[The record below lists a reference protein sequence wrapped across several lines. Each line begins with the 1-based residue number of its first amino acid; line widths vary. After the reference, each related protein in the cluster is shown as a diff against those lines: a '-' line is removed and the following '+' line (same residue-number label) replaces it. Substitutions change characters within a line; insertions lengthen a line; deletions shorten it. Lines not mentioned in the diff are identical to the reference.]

1 MKTNQGHRIVVMGVS
16 SCGKTEIGQ
25 RLAARLEGRFLDGDD
40 YHSEASV
47 AKMSRGEPLND
58 DDRAGWLARLSEI
71 LGEARAAGE
80 TLVVGCSSL
89 KRRYRDTLREGDPA
103 LTFVYLCGSRELL
116 LERIQSRE
124 DHFFKGEAMLD
135 SQLATLEAPGPDEAV
150 TVDIDAS
157 IETVVERATEALTE
171 RYARQADSAAS

>member
-25 RLAARLEGRFLDGDD
+25 RLAAHLGGRFLDGDD

-47 AKMSRGEPLND
+47 AKMSRGEPLTD

-71 LGEARAAGE
+71 LGAARTADE
-80 TLVVGCSSL
+80 TLVVGCSAL
-89 KRRYRDTLREGDPA
+89 KRRYRDILRQGDPA
-103 LTFVYLCGSRELL
+103 LTFVYLRGSRELL
-116 LERIQSRE
+116 LERIQSRK

-135 SQLATLEAPGPDEAV
+135 SQLATLEAPGDDEAV
-150 TVDIDAS
+150 TVDIDAG
-157 IETVVERATEALTE
+157 IETVVARAAEALAE
-171 RYARQADSAAS
+171 RYATQVDSAAS